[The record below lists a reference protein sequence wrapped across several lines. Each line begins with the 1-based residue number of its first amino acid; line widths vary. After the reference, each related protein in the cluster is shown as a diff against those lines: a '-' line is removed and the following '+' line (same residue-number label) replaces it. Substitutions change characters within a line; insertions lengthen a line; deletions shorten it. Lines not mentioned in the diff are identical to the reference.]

1 MAALCSDAAEGRTKL
16 RQIPNVLACVYQQ
29 GHEHDQRCNSN
40 TALPA
45 VTHRH
50 YEDNQD
56 AASIQIGCAFSE
68 ECKAERGAGCK
79 NPDPA
84 WISND
89 SKAIKRSPRKPI
101 RLCNLVLRP
110 RRLQHHFRDG
120 VNDQSRQDLYTNTE
134 A

>member
-1 MAALCSDAAEGRTKL
+1 MAALCSETAEGTTKL
-16 RQIPNVLACVYQQ
+16 RQIPNVLGGVHQQ
-29 GHEHDQRCNSN
+29 DHEHDQRRDSN
-40 TALPA
+40 TVPPA

-68 ECKAERGAGCK
+68 ECKAERRSGCK

-89 SKAIKRSPRKPI
+89 SKTIKRRPRKPI
-101 RLCNLVLRP
+101 RLDNHVLGP
-110 RRLQHHFRDG
+110 RGLQHHFRDAT
-120 VNDQSRQDLYTNTE
+120 NDQSRQDLYTNTE